1 MARPAKHQAELT
13 PIPLLRTESLY
24 IGIDIGKDRHVAGFV
39 STTLLARHERF
50 EACPALS
57 FENSREG
64 FHALIERIQSLAPLE
79 HCFVLLER
87 TGHYQQALRQYLQ
100 ELDLPVYLIHVQSRP
115 VGLLKT
121 DKRDALG
128 LANHLFNQLERG
140 IQVGN
145 KTQLVRRLTPPTP
158 AAAQLKGLIRH
169 RYELIQESTQRKNK
183 LTALCDE
190 LFPEFARVC
199 PNPNAS
205 SALALRAAFPTP
217 HVLATASLSALQQT
231 RKGHHPSNAKLL
243 ELQHLAAASI
253 GTKDVLRQRGLV
265 LEQSQLIQELLLIQ
279 AHVEQLEAEISTII
293 TQAREGQILLSMGLG
308 VVQVAAILAT
318 IGSIHN
324 FKSAAALKAYFGWAP
339 KVTQSGKTLDHTSLT
354 PGGNRVM
361 KHMMYWIVASAIQ
374 QHGSEWASL
383 YARLVQAKCP
393 YDERT
398 GSRTGRKRVMG
409 RIAGQ
414 MIEVMYA
421 LLKRDAEIL
430 YKTPP
435 GKAPPPPGLYD
446 PALHRQH
453 RAGHY
458 HPSTST
464 PAPQTILL
472 LPQEP

>member
-1 MARPAKHQAELT
+1 MPRNAKQRPELR
-13 PIPLLRTESLY
+13 PIPLLQQESLY
-24 IGIDIGKDRHVAGFV
+24 VGIDIGKDRHVAGFV
-39 STTLLARHERF
+39 SSTLLTRHERF

-64 FHALIERIQSLAPLE
+64 FHTLIERIRSLAPLE
-79 HCFVLLER
+79 QCFVLLER

-100 ELDLPVYLIHVQSRP
+100 DLDLPVYLIHVQSRP
-115 VGLLKT
+115 AGLLKT

-128 LANHLFNQLERG
+128 LANHLYNQLERG
-140 IQVGN
+140 IQLGN
-145 KTQLVRRLTPPTP
+145 KTQLVRRLIPPTP

-169 RYELIQESTQRKNK
+169 RYELIRESTRRKNK

-190 LFPEFARVC
+190 LFPEFTRIC
-199 PNPNAS
+199 PNPNAA

-217 HVLATASLSALQQT
+217 HALATVSLIALQPT

-243 ELQHLAAASI
+243 ELQHLATTSI
-253 GTKDVLRQRGLV
+253 GTRDVLRQRGLV

-279 AHVEQLEAEISTII
+279 AHIEELEAEICSIV
-293 TQAREGQILLSMGLG
+293 TQAREGQILASMDLG
-308 VVQVAAILAT
+308 VVQIATILAT

-324 FKSAAALKAYFGWAP
+324 FKSAAALQAYFGWAP
-339 KVTQSGKTLDHTSLT
+339 KVIQSGKTLDHTSLT

-383 YARLVQAKCP
+383 YVRLVQAKCP

-421 LLKRDAEIL
+421 LLKRDAEVL
-430 YKTPP
+430 SKTPS
-435 GKAPPPPGLYD
+435 GKAPPPPILYD
-446 PALHRQH
+446 PALHRLH
-453 RAGHY
+453 REGHY
-458 HPSTST
+458 RPSTSA
-464 PAPQTILL
+464 PVPQTIVL
-472 LPQEP
+472 LP